1 MRLALIYPAILI
13 TGLLGGCD
21 SARAPKQPQG
31 TLLQGT
37 PEQSKENESLQPY
50 LLEAAA
56 TATANHEY
64 GEAASYWGAIYEA
77 DPADLNAALQW
88 AINLRY
94 SGNAGDA
101 VNVLNFALQSKP
113 DELRLLAERGKAY
126 AALGTVEPALADISR
141 VAAAMPSDW
150 TVHSTHG
157 IILDRMGKHDEAQN
171 AYRKA
176 LALSADNPKILNNLA
191 LSTALAGRHDEA
203 LEILRRAARLP
214 SAGTHIRQNL
224 SLLLA
229 MKGEIGQAEQL
240 VRADLP
246 NKMAEKNL
254 AYYEGL
260 LEETI
265 P

>member
-1 MRLALIYPAILI
+1 MSRLALIYPAILI

-21 SARAPKQPQG
+21 SLPKPLQG
-31 TLLQGT
+31 SLLQGMPDKT
-37 PEQSKENESLQPY
+37 KKPESLEPY

-56 TATANHEY
+56 TASANHEY
-64 GEAASYWGAIYEA
+64 DEAASYWGAIFEA
-77 DPADLNAALQW
+77 DPADMNAALQW

-94 SGNAGDA
+94 AGNAGDA
-101 VNVLNFALQSKP
+101 VNVLNVALKSQP
-113 DELRLLAERGKAY
+113 DDLRLLAERGKAY
-126 AALGTVEPALADISR
+126 TALGAVEPALADISR
-141 VAAAMPSDW
+141 VAATSPSDW

-157 IILDRMGKHDEAQN
+157 IILDRMEKHDEAQN
-171 AYRKA
+171 AYKKA
-176 LALSADNPKILNNLA
+176 LALSEQNPKILNNLA

-203 LEILRRAARLP
+203 VEILRRAAQLP
-214 SAGTHIRQNL
+214 SAGPHIRQNL

-229 MKGEIGQAEQL
+229 MKGDIGQAEQL

-254 AYYEGL
+254 AYFEGL
-260 LEETI
+260 LEETT